1 MIKAVI
7 FDMDGTLIDTEKYYY
22 TCWKYALECFGYHP
36 TREQLLAFRSLG
48 RPFSS
53 VYLKETFGK
62 ELEYEKVRAKRQE
75 MFNELVEKE
84 GIQLKP
90 GVKEILG
97 FLRER
102 GIVTAVAT
110 STNIVRTEV
119 YLKEIGLYDLFDRI
133 ISASM
138 VERGKP
144 APDVYAYTCKELG
157 LNPANC
163 MAVEDSP
170 NGVQSAYDAGCKVVM
185 VPDQAPAD
193 EEMRKILYGY
203 EDSLLDLK
211 KYFAGF

>member
-1 MIKAVI
+1 MIEAVI
-7 FDMDGTLIDTEKYYY
+7 FDMDGTLIDTEKYYKVA
-22 TCWKYALECFGYHP
+22 WNYALECFGYHP
-36 TREQLLAFRSLG
+36 TEEQLLNFRSLG

-53 VYLKETFGK
+53 AYLKETFGE
-62 ELEYEKVRAKRQE
+62 ELEYVKVREKRQE
-75 MFNELVEKE
+75 MFNELVGKE

-90 GVKEILG
+90 GTKEILE

-110 STNIVRTEV
+110 STNIARTEV
-119 YLKEIGLYDLFDRI
+119 YLKDLGLYDLFDRI

-144 APDVYAYTCKELG
+144 APDVYAYTCRELR

-185 VPDQAPAD
+185 VPDQAPAP
-193 EEMRKILYGY
+193 EETRKILYGY
-203 EDSLLDLK
+203 EDSLLGLK
-211 KYFAGF
+211 KYFASF

>member
-53 VYLKETFGK
+53 AYLKETFGE

-84 GIQLKP
+84 GIQLKT
-90 GVKEILG
+90 GAKEILG

-110 STNIVRTEV
+110 STNIARTEV
-119 YLKEIGLYDLFDRI
+119 YLKELGLYDLFDRI

-193 EEMRKILYGY
+193 EKTRKILYGY
-203 EDSLLDLK
+203 EDSLMNLK
-211 KYFAGF
+211 KYFASF

>member
-7 FDMDGTLIDTEKYYY
+7 FDMDGTLIDTEKYYKVA
-22 TCWKYALECFGYHP
+22 WRYALECFGYHP

-53 VYLKETFGK
+53 AYLKETFGE

-84 GIQLKP
+84 GIHLKP

-110 STNIVRTEV
+110 STNIARTEV
-119 YLKEIGLYDLFDRI
+119 YLKELGLYDLFDRI

-144 APDVYAYTCKELG
+144 APDVYKYTCKELG
-157 LNPANC
+157 LNPATC

-170 NGVQSAYDAGCKVVM
+170 NGVQSAHDAGCKVVM

-193 EEMRKILYGY
+193 EKTREILYGY
-203 EDSLLDLK
+203 EESLLGLK
-211 KYFAGF
+211 KYFASF

>member
-1 MIKAVI
+1 MLEVCAGMFRVSPDQRTAAGISFARKTVFFGI
-7 FDMDGTLIDTEKYYY
+7 FERDVLWSGDTRNIP
-22 TCWKYALECFGYHP
+22 FG
-36 TREQLLAFRSLG
+36 E
-48 RPFSS
+48 
-53 VYLKETFGK
+53 

-110 STNIVRTEV
+110 STNIARTEV
-119 YLKEIGLYDLFDRI
+119 YLKELGLYDLFDRI

-144 APDVYAYTCKELG
+144 APDVYKYTCKELG

-170 NGVQSAYDAGCKVVM
+170 NGIHSAYDAGCKVVM

-193 EEMRKILYGY
+193 EKTREILYGY
-203 EDSLLDLK
+203 EDSLLGLK
-211 KYFAGF
+211 KYFASF